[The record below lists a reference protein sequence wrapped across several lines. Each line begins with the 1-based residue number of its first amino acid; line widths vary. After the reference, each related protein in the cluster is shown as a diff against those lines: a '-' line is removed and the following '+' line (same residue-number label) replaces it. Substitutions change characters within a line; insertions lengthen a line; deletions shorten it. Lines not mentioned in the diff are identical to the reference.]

1 MPAQT
6 LPRKIMNPRLQ
17 PFWIEHAD
25 ARLFASYDCIDAAP
39 HAGVL
44 MCAPLLHEYV
54 RSYRMFA
61 VLGRALTKLGYGVL
75 RFDYQGC
82 GDSSGDDDAF
92 SMTSAKL
99 DAAAALAAL
108 RERVGAAPLIVLGIR
123 AGSFV
128 AWPLAAAVDALWLW
142 QPVLDGATYV
152 ADLERHDRVERN
164 SRLRYQLGAPADC
177 AADRQTLMGFPLSSN
192 LIRELAAEQIQSMS
206 QSSPRILVADTAN
219 RLGAITGARGIV
231 LPAELASW
239 TGEVEM
245 GRFPPPA
252 IERVAASLSAEHG
265 R

>member
-1 MPAQT
+1 MSS
-6 LPRKIMNPRLQ
+6 RLQ
-17 PFWIEHAD
+17 PCWIERGD
-25 ARLFASYDCIDAAP
+25 ARLFAAYDCADEAP
-39 HAGVL
+39 HSGVL

-128 AWPLAAAVDALWLW
+128 AWPLAAAVDATLWLW

-177 AADRQTLMGFPLSSN
+177 APDRQTLMGFPLSSN
-192 LIRELAAEQIQSMS
+192 LIRELKAEQIQSMS

-219 RLGAITGARGIV
+219 KRGAISGARDIV
-231 LPAELASW
+231 LPTELASW
-239 TGEVEM
+239 ADEVEM
-245 GRFPPPA
+245 GHFPPPA
-252 IERVAASLSAEHG
+252 IERVAAALSMEHG